1 MADSPSIDAFAR
13 MRVSQPTTLFDGKQV
28 TDSGSLY
35 WSTKT
40 VGNATS
46 SFQQVSASSLFT
58 LSGSG
63 TVLRQTKRRFGYQ
76 SGKSQLI
83 VCTGN
88 FININDPVDKRVGY
102 FDNNNGIFFHSS
114 ASTFN
119 VGLRKNG
126 VDTIIS
132 QSSWNLDI
140 FNGSGS
146 SGRIIDPD
154 CSQIYFFD
162 IEWLGVGRVRYGTYQ
177 AGLPY
182 YVHQITNVNILD
194 DVYMSNPNLPVRY
207 EISSSNATWTGSMRQ
222 ICSTV
227 ISEGGADNVGSIR
240 SVDTGTVVNIAV
252 ATTTPT
258 SILAIRLDSTKLSNV
273 VFPTS
278 FSTINLSG
286 NSSYLAYLAMNPT
299 TSSNFSWQSIPDS
312 AVQFST
318 GSVVMTNIGTKIAST
333 IVSSVADQITIPL
346 DPSIALGSTA
356 DGVSDIIVIGVT
368 NFGATSQNFAASLNY
383 KESQ

>member
-1 MADSPSIDAFAR
+1 MADSPAVDAFAR

-28 TDSGSLY
+28 TDSGSLV

-88 FININDPVDKRVGY
+88 FININEPVDKRIGY

-114 ASTFN
+114 ASAFN

-132 QSSWNLDI
+132 QSNWNLDI

-146 SGRIIDPD
+146 SGKMTDPD

-162 IEWLGVGRVRYGTYQ
+162 IEWLGVGRVRYGIYQ
-177 AGLPY
+177 AGMPY
-182 YVHQITNVNILD
+182 YVHQITHVNVLE

-207 EISSSNATWTGSMRQ
+207 ELSSSNANSTGSMRQ

-240 SVDTGTVVNIAV
+240 SVDTGTVVNIA
-252 ATTTPT
+252 ATTVTPT

-368 NFGATSQNFAASLNY
+368 NFGGTSQNFAASLNY